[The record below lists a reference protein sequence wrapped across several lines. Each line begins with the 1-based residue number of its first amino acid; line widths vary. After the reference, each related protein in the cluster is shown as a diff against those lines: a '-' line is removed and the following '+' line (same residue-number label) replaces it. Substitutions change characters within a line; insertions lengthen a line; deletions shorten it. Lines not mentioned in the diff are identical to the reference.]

1 MEKDDFLLKSISYSW
16 IDYFVIDQFFESSEE
31 KYWINKI
38 YKNSRLISKKME
50 KNTLDKKSEDLKKEL
65 FDFFKVEKNEY
76 KNKNY

>member
-38 YKNSRLISKKME
+38 YKNSRLISKKIE